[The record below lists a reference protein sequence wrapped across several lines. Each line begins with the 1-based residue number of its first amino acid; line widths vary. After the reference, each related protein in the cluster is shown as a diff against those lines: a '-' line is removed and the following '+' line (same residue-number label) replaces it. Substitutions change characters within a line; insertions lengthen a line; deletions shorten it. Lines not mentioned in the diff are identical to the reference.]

1 MFDPDEIARK
11 IAEYEQQMAQIQQ
24 WIRELKYLPVVDFEG
39 NLISYADWEG

>member
-24 WIRELKYLPVVDFEG
+24 WITELKYLPVVDAEG